1 MTKLVKDGVL
11 ERYGRSIYV
20 IRDVR
25 EDEFY
30 LMQER
35 YVKGNYEIGITRIQ
49 SHSLNPIWVYD
60 LERTLGDI
68 LRGSGADISL
78 VVDAYK
84 RYAASKEKNV
94 FKRMQ

>member
-11 ERYGRSIYV
+11 ERYGRGIYV

-30 LMQER
+30 LKQQR

-49 SHSLNPIWVYD
+49 SPSLNPI
-60 LERTLGDI
+60 
-68 LRGSGADISL
+68 
-78 VVDAYK
+78 
-84 RYAASKEKNV
+84 
-94 FKRMQ
+94 